1 MTNARGG
8 VHSILGAAMV
18 ALAAQAVRAQ
28 DAITDSLGPLYQQFR
43 LTLDSG
49 TRNETFGPLMYEE
62 QTDERHLWGFPPF
75 CAYDLR
81 TDVDAVDFDVLP
93 PAFSYDRF
101 GSEYTLHLGRVLN
114 MSGGRTQ
121 EGVMRRRYTVFPFFF
136 HQSSPDPRDQYTAIF
151 PFYGRLQNRFFRNEI
166 DFILFP
172 LYSRTT
178 KQVIFTPLEPEPF
191 FDLGARFARA
201 RGENV
206 TTYNI
211 VYPFFHL
218 RYGEQLRGWQFW
230 PFAGHEKQNPTTR
243 TNGWGEAVVS
253 GGYEK
258 SFVLWPFCFREDR
271 DFDAA
276 NPQRTRAVIPFFS
289 STRSPLRDSI
299 TAPWP
304 LGYSYTDD
312 RARGYKEWGMPWP
325 FVVVARGEGKH
336 TTRVF
341 PFYSRS
347 SNSNL
352 TSNWYLWPAYKY
364 NAIHSGDL
372 ERERTRIFFFLYSH
386 LEERNIANGDH
397 RKRIEAWPFFSWR
410 RDLEG
415 RTRFQMLSLLEPIL
429 AQQDSVE
436 KVYSPLW
443 ALWREQKNPKTGAK
457 SQSLLWNLYRRD
469 TTPQT
474 KKCSLLFGLF
484 QYQNCPEGKRV
495 RLFYIPVSGNKRA
508 SAPPSS

>member
-1 MTNARGG
+1 MKSAR
-8 VHSILGAAMV
+8 VIPRCLLGCWLL
-18 ALAAQAVRAQ
+18 ALTAGTVRAQ
-28 DAITDSLGPLYQQFR
+28 DGVFDRLGPLYQKFR

-49 TRNETFGPLMYEE
+49 VREEAFGPLFYEE
-62 QTDERHLWGFPPF
+62 QNTEQHILGMPPIF
-75 CAYDLR
+75 ACELRPDLEM
-81 TDVDAVDFDVLP
+81 VDLDILP
-93 PAFSYDRF
+93 PVFSYDRY
-101 GSEYTLHLGRVLN
+101 GSEFRVHLGQVLN
-114 MSGGRTQ
+114 IAGGRTQ
-121 EGVMRRRYTVFPFFF
+121 AGVERKRYTVFPFFF
-136 HQSSPDPRDQYTAIF
+136 HQSSSDPRDRYTALF
-151 PFYGRLQNRFFRNEI
+151 PIYGRLQNRVFRNEI
-166 DFILFP
+166 DFVLFP

-191 FDLGARFARA
+191 FDIGARFARS

-230 PFAGHEKQNPTTR
+230 PLAGHEKQNAITR
-243 TNGWGEAVVS
+243 TNGWGEPVVT
-253 GGYEK
+253 GGYERN
-258 SFVLWPFCFREDR
+258 FVLWPIFFREDR

-276 NPQRTRAVIPFFS
+276 NPQRTRAVLPFFS
-289 STRSPLRDSI
+289 SLRSPLRDSI

-304 LGYSYTDD
+304 LGYTYTDD
-312 RARGYKEWGMPWP
+312 RARNYKEWGMPWP
-325 FVVVARGEGKH
+325 FIVVARGEGKH

-341 PFYSRS
+341 PFYSQS
-347 SNSNL
+347 SSSNL

-372 ERERTRIFFFLYSH
+372 ERERTRIFFFLYSN
-386 LEERNIANGDH
+386 LSERNVATGDH
-397 RKRIEAWPFFSWR
+397 RNRVEAWPFFSWR

-415 RTRFQMLSLLEPIL
+415 RTRLQVLSLLEPLL

-443 ALWREQKNPKTGAK
+443 AIWREQKNPKTGAA
-457 SQSLLWNLYRRD
+457 SQSLLWNLYRRE
-469 TTPQT
+469 TTPAS

-484 QYQNCPEGKRV
+484 QYQSSSGGRRL
-495 RLFYIPVSGNKRA
+495 RLFYIPVGGNK
-508 SAPPSS
+508 SAPAPSPR